1 MAKSRFSQDQIRAIV
16 REVEAGGSLKDV
28 SQKYGVS
35 RTTMYRWTLKIA
47 DNKTID
53 KDRLRSLEIEHRRL
67 KSKFAELVLDYTSLR
82 AALVKEVGRES

>member
-1 MAKSRFSQDQIRAIV
+1 MAKSRFTQDQIRAIV
-16 REVEAGGSLKDV
+16 REVEAGGSLKDI
-28 SQKYGVS
+28 SHKYGVS
-35 RTTMYRWTLKIA
+35 RTTMYRWTLKVG

-53 KDRLRSLEIEHRRL
+53 KDRLRLLEIENRRL

>member
-1 MAKSRFSQDQIRAIV
+1 
-16 REVEAGGSLKDV
+16 
-28 SQKYGVS
+28 
-35 RTTMYRWTLKIA
+35 MYRWTLKVG

-53 KDRLRSLEIEHRRL
+53 KDRLRLLEIENRRL